1 MVLILGG
8 ARSGKSGF
16 AEQLAAG
23 MGGPVLYLAT
33 AEALDEEMGE
43 RVTAHRLRRPA
54 HWETVEEP
62 LAVAGVIAERGR
74 EGDVILLE
82 CLTLLV
88 SNLLRGFGEDGPAE
102 IADGGSCEERVLAS
116 VNDLISAAHEAG
128 ASLIVVS
135 NEVGM
140 GVVPEHPLGRVY
152 RDALGRANQAVAARA
167 DSVYLMVAG
176 IPWPIK

>member
-1 MVLILGG
+1 MVMAEVVLILGG

-23 MGGPVLYLAT
+23 MGGRVLYLAT

-43 RVTAHRLRRPA
+43 RVRAHRRRRPA

-62 LAVAGVIAERGR
+62 LAVAGAIAERGR

-88 SNLLRGFGEDGPAE
+88 SNLLRGDTGA
-102 IADGGSCEERVLAS
+102 CEERVLAS
-116 VNDLISAAHEAG
+116 VNGLVSAAREVG

-167 DSVYLMVAG
+167 DSVHLMVAG
-176 IPWPIK
+176 IPLLIKG